1 MPQAVILAATLD
13 IHQHL
18 HATYSALS
26 IMKFD
31 SQGALASQHIK
42 QLIDDSVITLDSPVD
57 DDQIQPASID
67 LRLGNVA
74 YRVRSSFL
82 PGKDRSVKEC
92 LQDMLMHRM
101 DLSDGAVLEKSCVY
115 IVPLQESLNLPI
127 ELAAAG
133 NPKSSTGRLDVFTRL
148 ITDNGTEFEQVP
160 AGYSGPLYAEIAPL
174 TFSVLVRR
182 GSRLSQLRI
191 RCGRSSIDD
200 AAHFD
205 LQNKERL
212 VELELSAS
220 EVKNGIPVS
229 VDLQGD
235 ENGLIGFRAKRHSGV
250 IDVDKSAAQPISD
263 FWEPLYAS
271 SKQLILDPG
280 EFYILV
286 SKEAV
291 HVPVNYAAEMVPYDT
306 LVGEFR
312 VHYAGFF
319 DPGFGAPEA
328 GGNGARAVLEVR
340 SFDVPFLLEDGQNV
354 GRLVYETMLET
365 PDRIYGQGV
374 PSNYQAQG
382 LKLSKH
388 FRMDD

>member
-1 MPQAVILAATLD
+1 
-13 IHQHL
+13 
-18 HATYSALS
+18 
-26 IMKFD
+26 MKFEHE
-31 SQGALASQHIK
+31 GALASQHLK
-42 QLIDDSVITLDSPVD
+42 QLIDQGVITLDHPVD
-57 DDQIQPASID
+57 ADQIQPASID
-67 LRLGNVA
+67 LRLGGVA

-82 PGKDRSVKEC
+82 PGKDRTVSDC
-92 LQDMLMHRM
+92 LEDMVMHRM
-101 DLSDGAVLEKSCVY
+101 ELNDGAVLEKSCVY
-115 IVPLQESLNLPI
+115 IVPLQEGLNLPMS
-127 ELAAAG
+127 LAAAG

-160 AGYSGPLYAEIAPL
+160 AGYCGPLYAEIAPL

-191 RCGRSSIDD
+191 RSGQSSIDD
-200 AAHFD
+200 VAHFE
-205 LQNKERL
+205 LQSSERL
-212 VELELSAS
+212 VDLDLTAQQ
-220 EVKNGIPVS
+220 VKNGIPVS
-229 VDLQGD
+229 VDLAGD
-235 ENGLIGFRAKRHSGV
+235 QDGLIGYRAKRHSSV
-250 IDVDKSAAQPISD
+250 VDVDASAAQPISA
-263 FWEPLYAS
+263 FWEPLYAH

-291 HVPVNYAAEMVPYDT
+291 HVPFNYAAEMVPYDT

-328 GGNGARAVLEVR
+328 GGRGSRAVLEVR

-354 GRLVYETMLET
+354 GRLVYETMIET
-365 PDRIYGQGV
+365 PDRVYGQGV

-388 FRMDD
+388 FRQGDE